1 MSNST
6 TLLDTIATNQ
16 ANKEVVVNALL
27 DAASPATL
35 WGRHASACNG
45 LTWGFYGGVYYTPSA
60 ANAIANGTVTLTA
73 STTNYVYASASTGAV
88 SVNTTG
94 FPAGS
99 VPLYS
104 IVTGTT
110 TVTSYTDER
119 SYQPSAVTNGGS
131 VSSVGLSAPAQF
143 TVANSPVTGSGTI
156 ALTWANQSAN
166 YVFAGPTSGSAAAP
180 SFRQLVGADIPV
192 FGASGSSH
200 SQGGVPDPGAT
211 AGTTRYLREDG
222 TWAVPSTSSGSS
234 TLAGDTDVSIS
245 SPANNQ
251 LLAYINSAAKWEN
264 VNWPVDLI
272 SFYPGAPT
280 ASAKVMQAIT
290 PQATTFPSGLS
301 GSYAK
306 AGTAATASTTFSI
319 TQNGTSIGSINFAA
333 SATTGTFTF
342 SSAVTTSAGDVIAIV
357 APATPDATLAD
368 VSVAMVGNRA

>member
-16 ANKEVVVNALL
+16 SNKEVVVNALL

-35 WGRHASACNG
+35 WGRHASACSG
-45 LTWGFYGGVYYTPSA
+45 LTWGYYGGTYYEGGT
-60 ANAIANGTVTLTA
+60 ANAVANGTVVLTA
-73 STTNYVYASASTGAV
+73 STTNYAYADATTGAV

-94 FPAGS
+94 FPLGS
-99 VPLYS
+99 IPLYS

-119 SYQPSAVTNGGS
+119 SYRPSAIASTGTVT
-131 VSSVGLSAPAQF
+131 SVGLTAPAQF
-143 TVANSPVTGSGTI
+143 SVTGSPVTGSGTL
-156 ALTWANQSAN
+156 ALSWANQTAN
-166 YVFAGPTSGSAAAP
+166 YVFAGPASGSAAAP
-180 SFRQLVGADIPV
+180 TFRQLVGADIPV

-200 SQGGVPDPGAT
+200 SQGGVPDPGAS

-222 TWAVPSTSSGSS
+222 TWAAPTGSGS
-234 TLAGDTDVSIS
+234 LAGDSDVSIA

-251 LLAYINSAAKWEN
+251 LLAYVTSAVKWQN
-264 VNWPVDLI
+264 VAWPVDLI
-272 SFYPGAPT
+272 TFYPGAPT

-290 PQATTFPSGLS
+290 PQATTFPASLT

-306 AGTAATASTTFSI
+306 AGTAATLSTTFSI

-342 SSAVTTSAGDVIAIV
+342 SSAVTTSAGDVIAVV
-357 APATPDATLAD
+357 APGTPDATLAD
-368 VSVAMVGNRA
+368 VSVALVGSRA